1 MMKPILNQQQILL
14 SFVLKVVDLWVVGKF
29 EVGYVRK
36 SNRNAE
42 LYDDNYCSRFKH
54 NLNYDQNLLSDVLSR
69 GL

>member
-1 MMKPILNQQQILL
+1 MKPLLNQQQILL
-14 SFVLKVVDLWVVGKF
+14 SFVRKVVVLWVAGKF

-42 LYDDNYCSRFKH
+42 LYVYNYCSGFKH
-54 NLNYDQNLLSDVLSR
+54 NLNYDQNLLSDALSR